1 MTVIHAIL
9 IIQGVT
15 SILLGVVIGRMR
27 KRIEAL
33 EAAADHRATVEFF
46 SRPEAFFTEDWHK
59 AGSIRRAEA
68 AARRRHGL

>member
-33 EAAADHRATVEFF
+33 EAAADHQAAVEYFSAPPGPYKSAIRA
-46 SRPEAFFTEDWHK
+46 PD
-59 AGSIRRAEA
+59 SIRRAEA

>member
-33 EAAADHRATVEFF
+33 EAAADHRATVEYF
-46 SRPEAFFTEDWHK
+46 SAPPGPYKSAIHSPDSTRK
-59 AGSIRRAEA
+59 AEA
-68 AARRRHGL
+68 ADRRRR